1 MATASGGADAMGV
14 ARWMNLRPRRL
25 AQGLGLMALTGHALL
40 WGTAAPLGR
49 LPALGALLSLAGLG
63 WMLWAVW
70 HFRRAQALVFPAGAP
85 QVLVDEGPYRYGRH
99 PMYLGITVAIA
110 GAALALGS
118 PLLALAAAVFV
129 IIVAQVHVPIEEQGL
144 RQAFGGWY
152 SDYAAS
158 VRRWL

>member
-1 MATASGGADAMGV
+1 MVA
-14 ARWMNLRPRRL
+14 ARWLSLRPPRL
-25 AQGLGLMALTGHALL
+25 AQGLGLAALAGHAVL

-49 LPALGALLSLAGLG
+49 LPAVGATLALAGIG
-63 WMLWAVW
+63 WVLWAAW
-70 HFRRAQALVFPAGAP
+70 CFRQARTTILPAVAP
-85 QVLVDEGPYRYGRH
+85 SVLVDEGPYRFGRH

-118 PLLALAAAVFV
+118 PLLVIAALLFFGV
-129 IIVAQVHVPIEEQGL
+129 VAWVHVPDEERRL
-144 RQAFGGWY
+144 RQVFGGWY

>member
-1 MATASGGADAMGV
+1 MAA
-14 ARWMNLRPRRL
+14 ARWVNLRPPRL
-25 AQGLGLMALTGHALL
+25 AQALGLLALVGHALL

-49 LPALGALLSLAGLG
+49 LPATGGLMSAAGLS
-63 WMLWAVW
+63 WALWAVW
-70 HFRRAQALVFPAGAP
+70 HFRQAQTTIFPAGAP
-85 QVLVDEGPYRYGRH
+85 TMLVDDGPYRYGRN

-118 PLLALAAAVFV
+118 PLLALAAALFV
-129 IIVAQVHVPIEEQGL
+129 TIVALVHVPFEEQRL

-152 SDYAAS
+152 SDYAGG